1 MVPDR
6 GFLGAPV
13 RTTVDGARFAFLGA
27 PHGVAYTMDD
37 IQSSARAAEAVREV
51 SLGYFDRLRLTPNLA
66 GIDFDTREP
75 HVTAEGV
82 GLVDIGDVSSDPRSF
97 VGAPSRVTD
106 AVRSIVSAGA
116 VPIVQGGDD
125 SIPPLVVRAFEG
137 ERPFNVLQ
145 IDAHLDFI
153 DEIHGLRDGY
163 SSPMRRITEMDWVD
177 RVVQVGMRGAGRSGP
192 VDLRD
197 AETTGTVITA
207 EELHTAGT
215 DIVTDHFREGERW
228 YATIDVDGL
237 DPSIAPG
244 CTPLPGGVTY
254 FQAVA
259 ILRALAS
266 RGQLVGCSFVEFH
279 PALDF
284 NQLTAITIT
293 RLICVLLAHAS
304 RTSLPTG

>member
-1 MVPDR
+1 MRLPEQ
-6 GFLGAPV
+6 GFLGAPA
-13 RTTVDGARFAFLGA
+13 RATPEGARFAFMGA

-37 IQSSARAAEAVREV
+37 IQSSAGAADAVRDV
-51 SLGYFDRLRLTPNLA
+51 ALGHFRRLRLTPELA
-66 GIDFDTREP
+66 GIDFDTRKP
-75 HVTAEGV
+75 HVTAEGL
-82 GLVDIGDVSSDPRSF
+82 GLVDLGDVDSDPRSF
-97 VGAPSRVTD
+97 GDAPGRVTD

-116 VPIVQGGDD
+116 IPIVQGGDD

-137 ERPFNVLQ
+137 QEPFNVLQ

-163 SSPMRRITEMDWVD
+163 SSPMRRITEMEWVD

-192 VDLRD
+192 VDIRD

-215 DIVTDHFREGERW
+215 DIVTDHIRDGERW
-228 YATIDVDGL
+228 YVTIDVDGL
-237 DPSIAPG
+237 DPSIAPA

-254 FQAVA
+254 FQAVSM
-259 ILRALAS
+259 LRALAS

-279 PALDF
+279 PALDV

-304 RTSLPTG
+304 QE